1 MQFIPVRSF
10 NTYINASLLQGR
22 LENEG
27 IICYLQ
33 NEFSVTIDPLL
44 TNAVGGIKLC
54 VNKDQLDRALEL
66 MQAFEAE

>member
-1 MQFIPVRSF
+1 MQFIPVRSYD
-10 NTYINASLLQGR
+10 TYINASLLQGR

-54 VNKDQLDRALEL
+54 INKDQVERAIEL
-66 MQAFEAE
+66 IEAFEGE